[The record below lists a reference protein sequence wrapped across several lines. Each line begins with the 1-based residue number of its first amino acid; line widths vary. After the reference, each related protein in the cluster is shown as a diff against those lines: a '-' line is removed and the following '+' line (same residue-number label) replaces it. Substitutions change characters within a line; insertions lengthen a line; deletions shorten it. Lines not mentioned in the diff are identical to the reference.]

1 MISGCWDMRELQDRN
16 IVLAVAIDKAD
27 DMKEVETFVQPHGSK
42 RYRVSL
48 QILKLAPGGEQK
60 EESRTFVKSNTGES
74 IFEMVRDMLGQ
85 SSKSLWFEH
94 IQVIII
100 SDAVLKEVG
109 LGELLDFFTR
119 DAEMRSRIKVYVTS
133 GKARPI
139 IEFSPPSKEP
149 GGVFL
154 ANISRLHLK
163 NVHVAASRTDLGYT
177 VQYFDNKSD
186 VILPRIEMVDKVVKL
201 GGSAVFKKD
210 RFIGYADEYAVAGSK
225 MMFGTEKSAVIT
237 IDSPK
242 NPGHQIVFELFR
254 HDTTLTPHVENG
266 VIYFTNE
273 ISMYGNIGEIQGDI
287 NENDAMDPE
296 YILTLEA
303 AFAEEIKRNIY
314 YTEKVLK
321 KEMKVD
327 PIGRFA
333 GKLKAHEPETWE
345 QVKDQWN
352 ELYPTIPLYVSV
364 NVTIRNI
371 GSHK

>member
-1 MISGCWDMRELQDRN
+1 MRELQDRN

-27 DMKEVETFVQPHGSK
+27 DVKEVETFAQPHGKK
-42 RYRVSL
+42 RYRLSL
-48 QILKLAPGGEQK
+48 QILKLASGGEQK

-74 IFEMVRDMLGQ
+74 MFEMARDMLGQ

-100 SDAVLKEVG
+100 SDAVLKEVD
-109 LGELLDFFTR
+109 LGEILDFFKR

-163 NVHVAASRTDLGYT
+163 NVHVTASRTDLGYT

-242 NPGHQIVFELFR
+242 TPGHQIVFELFR

-296 YILTLEA
+296 YIRTLEV

-314 YTEKVLK
+314 YAEKVLK

-327 PIGRFA
+327 ALGRIA
-333 GKLKAHEPETWE
+333 GKLKAHKPETWE
-345 QVKDQWN
+345 QVKDQWD
-352 ELYPTIPLYVSV
+352 ELYPDIPLYVSV
-364 NVTIRNI
+364 SVSIRNI